1 MPRVTLPYPHLTEE
15 VIMRDDRMCHIK
27 GWRRYR
33 IEYGFECGCPE
44 GAVYLPADADAD
56 QLEATLREICKKR

>member
-1 MPRVTLPYPHLTEE
+1 MILNEDYLPGT
-15 VIMRDDRMCHIK
+15 MR

-44 GAVYLPADADAD
+44 GAVYLPPHVDAGE
-56 QLEATLREICKKR
+56 LEELLLKWVEQT

>member
-1 MPRVTLPYPHLTEE
+1 MAEISFVEE
-15 VIMRDDRMCHIK
+15 AVFNEEHMCHIK

-44 GAVYLPADADAD
+44 GVVYLPRHIDSSV
-56 QLEATLREICKKR
+56 LEDFIQVLIKEPHG